1 MSKKLNNA
9 QLVVLLKGIRDLQA
23 QQKELD
29 EQITYMQDMVK
40 AHMAEVGAEAIDTGV
55 YRVSW
60 KPYTQKRLDTNK
72 LKVEQSEI
80 YQRYVKPV
88 EYKRFVIS

>member
-1 MSKKLNNA
+1 MSNKLNNA
-9 QLVVLLKGIRDLQA
+9 QLVLLLKGIRDLQA

-40 AHMAEVGAEAIDTGV
+40 AHMTEVGTEAIDTGV

-60 KPYTQKRLDTNK
+60 KTYTQNRLDTSK
-72 LKVEQSEI
+72 LKTERSDIYEQFSKTVEC
-80 YQRYVKPV
+80 
-88 EYKRFVIS
+88 KRFLIS